1 MVPIKNEDK
10 WLSCKYDKVFKSIM
24 LSNNYLFLNALL
36 SEVIGTKEEVIN
48 NLSTENKVKNTKER
62 VKIMDILVE
71 TNDAYVNIE
80 VNSNINRIIK
90 KRNFKYITTF
100 YNQFTGNNTFYNNEK
115 KFYQIN
121 LNYRHGGTI
130 KRYDYFMQDSHIN
143 QKYIDNLQ
151 IVEINMDYLKKL
163 WYAKDEKVNEYIHVL
178 MLCLEKEELKIL
190 RKERKDDDIIMDYE
204 KAMNKMNSNFKFNWD
219 YEEDNKLLANS
230 FRLEGYEKGIKQGMK
245 KKQVEIAKNLLKI
258 NLPIDKIVEVTNL
271 SEAQVQKL
279 M

>member
-1 MVPIKNEDK
+1 MHTKINNK
-10 WLSCKYDKVFKSIM
+10 WLTCKYDKVFKSIM
-24 LSNNYLFLNALL
+24 LGNNYMFLNALL

-48 NLSTENKVKNTKER
+48 NLSTEHKVKNKKER
-62 VKIMDILVE
+62 VKIMDCLVE
-71 TNDAYVNIE
+71 TSDAYVNIE
-80 VNSNINRIIK
+80 VNSNISNNIK

-100 YNQFTGNNTFYNNEK
+100 YNEFTGNSKSYNSEK

-121 LNYRHGGTI
+121 LNYGSNGSI
-130 KRYDYFMQDSHIN
+130 KRYNHFMQDKEEN
-143 QKYIDNLQ
+143 KKYVDNLQ

-230 FRLEGYEKGIKQGMK
+230 FRLEGYEKGMK
-245 KKQVEIAKNLLKI
+245 KKQIEIAKNLLKI

-271 SEAQVQKL
+271 SETKIQKL
-279 M
+279 R